1 MPPTPRETWKR
12 CYHRYRYA
20 RRYHDPTDPDAD
32 WTRAQIHAAA
42 AVLQRL
48 ISRRRP

>member
-12 CYHRYRYA
+12 CYRRYRYA

-32 WTRAQIHAAA
+32 WTGLKSKPPPPSCNA
-42 AVLQRL
+42 
-48 ISRRRP
+48 